1 MKYCHAVLASA
12 TTCSRVV
19 LAVFGARASLYIFS
33 IYSPTMEREDSDDS
47 LNSRLRMASLN
58 SNLNRFL
65 KYVDPPKTNATDIR
79 SALKTPRDE
88 EESLKASAC
97 SGTPALLQRH
107 IDTPEEQEQSSN
119 NSQSDPSTSSAQMDR
134 KLRQN
139 KPRLLLMGQR
149 R

>member
-1 MKYCHAVLASA
+1 
-12 TTCSRVV
+12 
-19 LAVFGARASLYIFS
+19 
-33 IYSPTMEREDSDDS
+33 MERADSDDS
-47 LNSRLRMASLN
+47 LNSRLNMASLN

-65 KYVDPPKTNATDIR
+65 KFVDPPKTNATDIR
-79 SALKTPRDE
+79 SVLKTPRDE

-107 IDTPEEQEQSSN
+107 IKKSEELGQPSN
-119 NSQSDPSTSSAQMDR
+119 NSQSDLATSSAQMDR